1 MRKVYLS
8 IAGSAVLVASLTA
21 CGGVPN
27 DDGELETG
35 PTSGISVVQVPL
47 EDGGSV
53 TCVMYDGVREASLS
67 CDWDEATR

>member
-1 MRKVYLS
+1 MRKVYLA
-8 IAGSAVLVASLTA
+8 IAGSAVLVASLTS

-27 DDGELETG
+27 VDGELE
-35 PTSGISVVQVPL
+35 PNQLRGISVIQVPL

-53 TCVMYDGVREASLS
+53 TCVMYDGVREAGLS